1 MAITLLLIHDLH
13 VRGGKG
19 TQLEDRGKHLEV
31 NEIPMQSAKGYSLVK
46 ELFSSCG

>member
-1 MAITLLLIHDLH
+1 M
-13 VRGGKG
+13 GGGRKG
-19 TQLEDRGKHLEV
+19 TQLEDRGKHLEI